1 MGYVQNCGGE
11 VEVVV
16 EGPGYWR
23 CQSYGTFTEKMAGTE
38 RSQSKRDDTGAN
50 NRTRKVGI
58 PKSMGTPMMPPRAP
72 DAGHEAARF
81 GLCPVGFCFLFPN
94 MVAFFPFG
102 IRMFTL

>member
-1 MGYVQNCGGE
+1 MGH
-11 VEVVV
+11 
-16 EGPGYWR
+16 
-23 CQSYGTFTEKMAGTE
+23 SLKKMAGTE
-38 RSQSKRDDTGAN
+38 QSQSKRDDTGVN

-72 DAGHEAARF
+72 DAGHEAAGF

-94 MVAFFPFG
+94 KVAFFSFG